1 MRLNSHHRSFTKRPA
16 PQMRCRSFV
25 APSVKPGGIAAMG
38 SHLPRRAAPAREAT
52 TREQI
57 FAIGEIPVLFYVTVF

>member
-1 MRLNSHHRSFTKRPA
+1 
-16 PQMRCRSFV
+16 MRCRSFV
-25 APSVKPGGIAAMG
+25 APSVKPGGRAAMG

-57 FAIGEIPVLFYVTVF
+57 FAIGEIPVQFYVTVF